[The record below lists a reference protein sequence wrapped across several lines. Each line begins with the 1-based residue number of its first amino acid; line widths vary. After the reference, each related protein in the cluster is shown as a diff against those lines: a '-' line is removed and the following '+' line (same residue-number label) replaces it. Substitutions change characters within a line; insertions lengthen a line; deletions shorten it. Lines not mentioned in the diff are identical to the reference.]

1 MQRRLNPQVVAYTS
15 FANPSRLLKE
25 KTLLSLMRGVSKRP
39 NRQINLVIVNP
50 VSERAENRKVE
61 QSCVAYWL
69 PFLPG
74 ERFLK
79 LIASSDLYIE
89 RCIDEELG
97 LCSIDAG
104 MVGTP
109 VAKLTYPLFVE
120 VRKTLGETPTFIYVG
135 GESFI
140 GGFHVLL
147 RSLPSLVRLGARV
160 RLFGN
165 YRGFQVKN
173 HYVEL
178 IGKVPHGIVMRAHED
193 AWGLLFPSI
202 NEESL
207 PYAVVEAA
215 LAGTVP
221 IATRTGGVPEILGGT
236 KAERFMFRAGNVE
249 DLVSKI
255 KELIDLGVDCIR
267 KIGAEAKGIVHRRLK
282 ESARRLPKVFI
293 DVLSGG

>member
-25 KTLLSLMRGVSKRP
+25 ETLLSLMRGVSKRP

-109 VAKLTYPLFVE
+109 VAKLT
-120 VRKTLGETPTFIYVG
+120 
-135 GESFI
+135 
-140 GGFHVLL
+140 
-147 RSLPSLVRLGARV
+147 
-160 RLFGN
+160 
-165 YRGFQVKN
+165 
-173 HYVEL
+173 
-178 IGKVPHGIVMRAHED
+178 
-193 AWGLLFPSI
+193 
-202 NEESL
+202 
-207 PYAVVEAA
+207 
-215 LAGTVP
+215 
-221 IATRTGGVPEILGGT
+221 
-236 KAERFMFRAGNVE
+236 
-249 DLVSKI
+249 
-255 KELIDLGVDCIR
+255 
-267 KIGAEAKGIVHRRLK
+267 
-282 ESARRLPKVFI
+282 
-293 DVLSGG
+293 